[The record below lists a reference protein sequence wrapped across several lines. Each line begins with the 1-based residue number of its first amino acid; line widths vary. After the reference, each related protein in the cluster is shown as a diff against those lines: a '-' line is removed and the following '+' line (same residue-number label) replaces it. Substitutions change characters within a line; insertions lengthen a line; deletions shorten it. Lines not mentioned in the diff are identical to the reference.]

1 MIVALL
7 NVLKTA
13 FETPPTLP
21 DVDLRGWNVEIS
33 EGPFDAGELTR
44 QSFRAPALRIAFL
57 GAARSK
63 AQPNEERAYD
73 CGFAVF
79 IVTDRKT
86 RTPDG
91 VTLAQWVAE
100 QITLWRHH
108 QLRGVGLPN
117 NQRLQ
122 ALGLIEDKGVAV
134 HAVAWTQPVR
144 IGRDAIDAGVHDPAA
159 IPPSGQWG
167 LEMDIIAA
175 DLPEG
180 I

>member
-7 NVLKTA
+7 SALKAA

-21 DVDLRGWNVEIS
+21 DLDLRGWNVEIS

-57 GAARSK
+57 GAGRSK
-63 AQPNEERAYD
+63 AQPNEERAYE
-73 CGFAVF
+73 CGFAIFV
-79 IVTDRKT
+79 VTDRKA

-100 QITLWRHH
+100 KITLWRHH
-108 QLRGVGLPN
+108 HLRGVGLPN

-122 ALGLIEDKGVAV
+122 ALGLVEDKGVAV

-144 IGRDAIDAGVHDPAA
+144 IGRDEIDAGVHDPTA
-159 IPPSGQWG
+159 IPVP
-167 LEMDIIAA
+167 DAA
-175 DLPEG
+175 GPVTDVAITDLPEG